1 MKSGNITGRKYS
13 FFFRIIFPISLILLG
28 FIIEII
34 DSEVLDKFSNGY
46 LFFGICLAV
55 FYAYWWYAEWK
66 KSCPQCKCWSA
77 TELVEKKLIDYSET
91 QSAIT
96 CETEVMDN
104 TRKSTKFYEVSS
116 SYLKYLYRLKCKFCN
131 HTWEDQQ
138 TERIDHKSRI

>member
-13 FFFRIIFPISLILLG
+13 FFFRIIFPLSLILLR

-34 DSEVLDKFSNGY
+34 DSEVLEKFSGY
-46 LFFGICLAV
+46 LLIGICLAAC
-55 FYAYWWYAEWK
+55 YAAWWYAEWK

-77 TELVEKKLIDYSET
+77 KELVEKELIDYEET

-96 CETEVMDN
+96 YETEVIDN
-104 TRKSTKFYEVSS
+104 TRKSTKFYEESS
-116 SYLKYLYRLKCKFCN
+116 SYLKYLYRLKCKFCD
-131 HTWEDQQ
+131 HTWEDRQ